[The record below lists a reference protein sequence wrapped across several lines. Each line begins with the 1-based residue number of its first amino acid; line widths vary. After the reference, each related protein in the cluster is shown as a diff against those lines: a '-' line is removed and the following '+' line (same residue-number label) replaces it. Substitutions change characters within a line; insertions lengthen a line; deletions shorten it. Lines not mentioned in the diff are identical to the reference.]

1 LFKAYVVA
9 AYIVWKLSSLY
20 ISEENSPFAPP
31 VAVAAGYV
39 LSIIVLS
46 FVAGIRMGRKQNKA
60 AVRTLVF
67 VVIGVVFLSISF
79 QAVSILR
86 QITFLADVLI
96 NGLVLCYALSV
107 RRSQKTRALTYWIWG
122 CLINL
127 IREIGLGLCN
137 YWTPPL
143 GNVENNL
150 GRTDFWGLFYS
161 FPSSSFME
169 IYWLGY
175 LMSGVLYV
183 SGIILIIQEQR
194 AKDQFSLSPNTA
206 MFVALGFLAS
216 MILMG
221 ISFLRL
227 EHAELL
233 PALAINGVVIYFCFG
248 GFRHLKSKAFVLLA
262 SAAILA
268 VARIVGVYLL
278 DWYHNRVHNGG
289 IATAEQWLLEL
300 LLLGS
305 IVAIVFWGAGIIFI
319 IQRIR
324 IQRT

>member
-1 LFKAYVVA
+1 VA
-9 AYIVWKLSSLY
+9 AYIVWKFSSLY
-20 ISEENSPFAPP
+20 ISGENSPFSPP
-31 VAVAAGYV
+31 FALAAGYM

-46 FVAGIRMGRKQNKA
+46 FKAGIQIGRKQNEA

-67 VVIGVVFLSISF
+67 LVIGVVFLSINF
-79 QAVSILR
+79 QAGPILK
-86 QITFLADVLI
+86 QITFFADVLI
-96 NGLVLCYALSV
+96 NTSVLCFALNA
-107 RRSQKTRALTYWIWG
+107 RRSQKKRALTFWIWG
-122 CLINL
+122 CSINL
-127 IREIGLGLCN
+127 IREIGMVLCN

-143 GNVENNL
+143 GNIQSNF

-175 LMSGVLYV
+175 LLTGVLYV
-183 SGIILIIQEQR
+183 AGVILIIQEQR

-206 MFVALGFLAS
+206 MFVAFGFLAS

-268 VARIVGVYLL
+268 VARIVGVY
-278 DWYHNRVHNGG
+278 
-289 IATAEQWLLEL
+289 
-300 LLLGS
+300 
-305 IVAIVFWGAGIIFI
+305 F
-319 IQRIR
+319 
-324 IQRT
+324 